1 MNSCDYGKLEKSI
14 YQFISCVCL
23 KPSCSKPKPWSVV
36 DACDTWRHVQGMEEV
51 MRQYSDP
58 KKDADKMANPTK
70 RVVNLTSSSVYIF
83 IESYQK
89 SGKSNQFISLH
100 LHSNSSCCR
109 TWNHTDFPKVQ
120 KTPHPSASNQP
131 SATQAVALQPPA
143 GHPCVS
149 ENGGYPLVN

>member
-1 MNSCDYGKLEKSI
+1 MGKTENPSINSQAMYASS
-14 YQFISCVCL
+14 QAA
-23 KPSCSKPKPWSVV
+23 PKPKPWSVV

-83 IESYQK
+83 IAIPLAAEL
-89 SGKSNQFISLH
+89 GTTRI
-100 LHSNSSCCR
+100 
-109 TWNHTDFPKVQ
+109 FPKVQ